1 MKTNVVYKILFSTH
15 ENKDKAWSLRRFE
28 HMLSFVHTNGF
39 IGKLIKH
46 IVSLESKYLTRNI
59 FKNTTFLQIGEEL
72 NQNYKPPKLLQIK

>member
-1 MKTNVVYKILFSTH
+1 
-15 ENKDKAWSLRRFE
+15 
-28 HMLSFVHTNGF
+28 MLSFVHTNGF